1 MRIWVNKKSQI
12 PVRQQLLAHLKLSIL
27 GADLKP
33 GEKLPS
39 TRELARWLKIHPN
52 TVSAAY
58 RQLQA
63 EGWVEFRRGSG
74 IFVRSLRRSQVVSEA
89 VALDQLIHQ
98 FFAAAREHG
107 ITLAELR
114 ERVRHW
120 FDLQPP
126 DHFLLIEPDEELR
139 AILAAELRQALAFR
153 VEAVGLER
161 LTTPEALTGALPVA
175 LASSLETVRAALP
188 GKAECIALQVQ
199 SVPKSLAAWLP
210 IPRDALIVV
219 VSRWPAFLTLARTML
234 LAAGVDAEAVE
245 IRDARKPGWR
255 AGIQGAT
262 AVVCDVVT
270 ATQIRAECRIIP
282 FRLIADSSLEELR
295 RHVAFIT
302 GPARP

>member
-1 MRIWVNKKSQI
+1 M
-12 PVRQQLLAHLKLSIL
+12 RQQLLTHLKLSIL
-27 GADLKP
+27 SGDLKS

-39 TRELARWLKIHPN
+39 TREFARWLKIHPN

-58 RQLQA
+58 RQLQT

-74 IFVRSLRRSQVVSEA
+74 VFVRSLRRAQAVPQS

-114 ERVRHW
+114 ERLRQW

-153 VEAVGLER
+153 VEAAGLER
-161 LTTPEALTGALPVA
+161 CKTPEALTGALPVA
-175 LASSLETVRAALP
+175 LASSLGVVRAALP
-188 GKAECIALQVQ
+188 ERTECIALQVQ
-199 SVPKSLAAWLP
+199 SVPRSLAAWLP

-219 VSRWPAFLTLARTML
+219 ASRWPTFLTLARTML

-245 IRDARKPGWR
+245 TRDARKPGWR
-255 AGIQGAT
+255 AGLESVT

-270 ATQIRAECRIIP
+270 ASQIHAKCRVIS
-282 FRLIADSSLEELR
+282 FRLIADSSLEELQ
-295 RHVAFIT
+295 RHVTFIT
-302 GPARP
+302 GPGVQP